1 PHLEAVAEA
10 ARPQV
15 EAVVLALLVEEPV
28 PEALLEVAVPLQGES
43 EESLPALQLEACL
56 PVQETECR
64 ASLQGKEGSHPAKAP
79 VCLEQ
84 FRPCYPPTVPS
95 PIVPPPPEYDALI
108 VPRLVPRDEASEL
121 SNPAPKPLLP

>member
-10 ARPQV
+10 ARPQA
-15 EAVVLALLVEEPV
+15 EAVVLALLVKEPV
-28 PEALLEVAVPLQGES
+28 PEALLEVAVPLQAES

-56 PVQETECR
+56 PAQETECR
-64 ASLQGKEGSHPAKAP
+64 ASLQGKEGSHPAKEP

-84 FRPCYPPTVPS
+84 FRPCYPPS
-95 PIVPPPPEYDALI
+95 PIEAGLPPPTEALI
-108 VPRLVPRDEASEL
+108 VPRLVPRDVASEL